1 VSQPATTDSLTLKG
15 ELTVIR
21 TVEKATKAM
30 TLDDT
35 ALDLVAGGG
44 TYTGGRF
51 QLDVGGHNV
60 GYVPARLIEPATK
73 P

>member
-1 VSQPATTDSLTLKG
+1 MTG
-15 ELTVIR
+15 

-30 TLDDT
+30 TLDDA
-35 ALDLVAGGG
+35 ALDKVAGGG

-60 GYVPARLIEPATK
+60 GYVPARLIEPAAK

>member
-1 VSQPATTDSLTLKG
+1 MTDPLTLKG
-15 ELTVIR
+15 ELTMTG

-30 TLDDT
+30 TLDDA
-35 ALDLVAGGG
+35 ALDKVAGGG

-60 GYVPARLIEPATK
+60 GYVPARLIEPAAK